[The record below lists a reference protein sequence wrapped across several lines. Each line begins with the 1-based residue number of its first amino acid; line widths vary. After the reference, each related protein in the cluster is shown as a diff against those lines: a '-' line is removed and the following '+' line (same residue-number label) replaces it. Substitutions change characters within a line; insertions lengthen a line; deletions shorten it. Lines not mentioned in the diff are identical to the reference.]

1 MNSSRCPIIIL
12 ACNLLLLLFLLGT
25 GHIVLD
31 AGNVLKH
38 ADKALI
44 VDQGIEK
51 LHSEA
56 LHQIQIHR
64 QTASVGKAI
73 IAAGLLVSTA
83 SIILSVFQIRSAS
96 NNNRGRL

>member
-1 MNSSRCPIIIL
+1 M
-12 ACNLLLLLFLLGT
+12 LLLFLLGT

-44 VDQGIEK
+44 VDRGIEK
-51 LHSEA
+51 LHSQA
-56 LHQIQIHR
+56 LLGIQIHQ
-64 QTASVGKAI
+64 QTASVGKVI
-73 IAAGLLVSTA
+73 IAASLLVSTA
-83 SIILSVFQIRSAS
+83 SMILSVCQIYGAW

>member
-1 MNSSRCPIIIL
+1 MNSSRCAKIIL
-12 ACNLLLLLFLLGT
+12 ACNLMLLLFLLGT

-31 AGNVLKH
+31 AGNMLKH
-38 ADKALI
+38 ADKGLI

-56 LHQIQIHR
+56 LLHIQIHQ
-64 QTASVGKAI
+64 QTASIGKAI
-73 IAAGLLVSTA
+73 IMACLLVSTA
-83 SIILSVFQIRSAS
+83 SIILSVCQIYGAW